1 MRYEFGHDSGFEAPL
16 DLRPACSL
24 CSADCPLA
32 ASVGFTLSILGFVV
46 LGAAHAPT
54 ISAHW
59 AVEIFYFLP
68 VTRRSRNGPKLEL
81 RKRGLAWASG
91 GSQVAT
97 G

>member
-24 CSADCPLA
+24 CSADFPLA
-32 ASVGFTLSILGFVV
+32 ASVGFTLSVV

-54 ISAHW
+54 IAAHW